1 MLKDV
6 DLTIDPDGTVRE
18 MPPKNKN
25 CPCKSKKKY
34 KNCECSIKDQQRR
47 DDFISKMTKKIE
59 ETRPIDKKILML

>member
-34 KNCECSIKDQQRR
+34 KNCECSIND
-47 DDFISKMTKKIE
+47 
-59 ETRPIDKKILML
+59 